1 MAGWIPWEEENL
13 PTLPGAP
20 QHMSTG
26 STEHMSTLQGLVSE
40 HMSTG
45 SSTANALAHDSTH
58 TMSALR
64 ILDRR

>member
-20 QHMSTG
+20 QHMST
-26 STEHMSTLQGLVSE
+26 LQGLVPQ

-45 SSTANALAHDSTH
+45 SSTANALAHDSWAKDFYTASKFY
-58 TMSALR
+58 MC
-64 ILDRR
+64 